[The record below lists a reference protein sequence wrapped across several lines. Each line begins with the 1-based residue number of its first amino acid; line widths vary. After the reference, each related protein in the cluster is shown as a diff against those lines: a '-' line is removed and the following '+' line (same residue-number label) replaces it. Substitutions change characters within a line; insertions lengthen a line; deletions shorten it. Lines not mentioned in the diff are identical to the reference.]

1 VAVEKLAFLPKQPK
15 LGDRKCLGEPRKSFI
30 RHPDAILFSRISR
43 EGVFQQ
49 PRLTTIVTAEVASFK
64 LVAEDK
70 VAIEVGRSVKKEN
83 SY

>member
-1 VAVEKLAFLPKQPK
+1 MKPLAFTWGQKP
-15 LGDRKCLGEPRKSFI
+15 EPCTKNLR
-30 RHPDAILFSRISR
+30 DAGI
-43 EGVFQQ
+43 
-49 PRLTTIVTAEVASFK
+49 TTIVFLDFTASFK